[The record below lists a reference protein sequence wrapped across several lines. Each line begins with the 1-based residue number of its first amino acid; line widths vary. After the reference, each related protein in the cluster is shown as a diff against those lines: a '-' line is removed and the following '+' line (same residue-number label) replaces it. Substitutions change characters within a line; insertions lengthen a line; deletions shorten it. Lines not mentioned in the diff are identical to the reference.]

1 MAQLAI
7 TSSTWIQRGIF
18 LMESKRWIHIVS
30 FLNFIQ
36 EKSQGRH
43 GKPMEKQI
51 AIFDGVKPEA
61 SLKCFIA
68 NPIKH

>member
-1 MAQLAI
+1 VDPYCKLPQFYP
-7 TSSTWIQRGIF
+7 R
-18 LMESKRWIHIVS
+18 KR
-30 FLNFIQ
+30 Q
-36 EKSQGRH
+36 

>member
-1 MAQLAI
+1 
-7 TSSTWIQRGIF
+7 
-18 LMESKRWIHIVS
+18 MESKRWIHIVS
-30 FLNFIQ
+30 FLSFIQ
-36 EKSQGRH
+36 EKSQGRQ